1 MLTVRLFALCSFSAT
16 QMGHDVQKAIIDII
30 SEAQCVSTE
39 EATKVFE
46 SLQTDGRY
54 IQELW
59 S

>member
-1 MLTVRLFALCSFSAT
+1 
-16 QMGHDVQKAIIDII
+16 MGHDVQKAIIDII
-30 SEAQCVSTE
+30 NEAQCVSTE

-46 SLQTDGRY
+46 SLQAEGRY

>member
-1 MLTVRLFALCSFSAT
+1 
-16 QMGHDVQKAIIDII
+16 MGHDVQKAVVDII

-46 SLQTDGRY
+46 SLQTEGRY